1 MRAHLRG
8 RTLPSEEPI
17 DLWVHDGVISIEPI
31 ADADTVFDGGWL
43 LPGLVDA
50 HCHVGIGP
58 QGPTSLEE
66 AVAQAEAEREVGA
79 LLLRDAGSP
88 VDTRGFDER
97 EDLPRIIR
105 AGRHLAKPKRYI
117 PGLPL
122 DIEDD
127 AQLPEAVALQA
138 RWGDGWVK
146 LVGDWIDRAV
156 GDLAPLWSDKI
167 LKQAIDAAHANGAR
181 VTAHVFG
188 EDALP
193 GLIHA
198 GIDCIEHGTGLTDDT
213 IALMVEHGTALVPT
227 VINIENFPGIAD
239 KAGKYPKYAQH
250 MRDLYAGLHTTFG
263 NAYDAGIPIYAG
275 TDAGGSIAHGRIS
288 DEVAAL
294 TRIGMSPTDALGAAS
309 WRARSWL
316 GRPGLEHGAPA
327 DLLGYRADPGPVRGG
342 WRVQTSSCC
351 AGRFDKVPGMRCA
364 GVVLASWILAV
375 SLPASAHAETLCRD
389 FNAMDD
395 TAKSAAVQ
403 EAAAGGNAVAQ
414 ISPRDA
420 VALAEAMCRVRTG
433 ETVLQVLNSKS

>member
-8 RTLPSEEPI
+8 RTLPSGEPI
-17 DLWVHDGVISIEPI
+17 ELWVHDGVISLEPI
-31 ADADTVFDGGWL
+31 AGADTVFDSGWL

-58 QGPTSLEE
+58 HGPTSLEE
-66 AVAQAEAEREVGA
+66 AVTQAEAERDVGA

-117 PGLPL
+117 PGLPI

-156 GDLAPLWSDKI
+156 GDLAPLWSDEI
-167 LKQAIDAAHANGAR
+167 LAEAIAAAHANGAR

-193 GLIHA
+193 GLIRA

-213 IALMVEHGTALVPT
+213 IALMAEHGTALVPT

-239 KAGKYPKYAQH
+239 KAGKYPRYAQH

-275 TDAGGSIAHGRIS
+275 TDAGGSIAHGRIA

-294 TRIGMSPTDALGAAS
+294 TRIGMNPTDALGAAS
-309 WRARSWL
+309 WRARDWL
-316 GRPGLEHGAPA
+316 GRAGLDHGASA
-327 DLLGYRADPGPVRGG
+327 DLVGYHADPRSGPEVLSRPDLVMLRG
-342 WRVQTSSCC
+342 RI
-351 AGRFDKVPGMRCA
+351 R
-364 GVVLASWILAV
+364 
-375 SLPASAHAETLCRD
+375 
-389 FNAMDD
+389 
-395 TAKSAAVQ
+395 
-403 EAAAGGNAVAQ
+403 
-414 ISPRDA
+414 
-420 VALAEAMCRVRTG
+420 
-433 ETVLQVLNSKS
+433 